1 VKGVFDTKPNS
12 GYDDEITHRY
22 HFPSQYRRT
31 ADRLVGKWIIYREP
45 QRNAGRRAYIA
56 TARVLRID
64 LDPERPS
71 HSYAIIGDYLPFDQP
86 VPFTSGGRYAEAP
99 LRAISDPTRIGAFL
113 QGKSMRELSDADF
126 AAIVRMGLKDTLA
139 PANAVRLALDPAHI
153 DEQTM
158 SLLRAP
164 IEEQERRVEQ
174 ILLNRKIRDANF
186 RRHVCDA

>member
-1 VKGVFDTKPNS
+1 
-12 GYDDEITHRY
+12 
-22 HFPSQYRRT
+22 
-31 ADRLVGKWIIYREP
+31 
-45 QRNAGRRAYIA
+45 
-56 TARVLRID
+56 
-64 LDPERPS
+64 
-71 HSYAIIGDYLPFDQP
+71 
-86 VPFTSGGRYAEAP
+86 
-99 LRAISDPTRIGAFL
+99 
-113 QGKSMRELSDADF
+113 MRELSDADF

-186 RRHVCDA
+186 RRHVCDAYENICAVTNLRIVNGGGKAEVQAAHICPVAGGGPDVVQNGIALSGTAHWLFDRHLISLTDDYRLLVSHNKVPKELQGLFAKQLDRVHLPADPRFWPHPAYVARHREAFISA